1 MLWWPV
7 KDNINSCR
15 RYFKIYKDTLVS
27 RLVSLLGLGMEKD
40 DPVGEEMAKE

>member
-1 MLWWPV
+1 M

-15 RYFKIYKDTLVS
+15 GHFKRYQDTLVS
-27 RLVSLLGLGMEKD
+27 QLVSLLDLGMEKD